1 MRIRRRHDSPDA
13 SGSPRDPRADAYPMP
28 SVPYGWYAVLRSRE
42 LRAGKVVPLHYFGR
56 ALIAFRGADG
66 RPAVRDAHCPHYGAH
81 LGVGGK
87 VVDGT
92 VECPFHGWRFGADGR
107 CVEAPFAV
115 RTPRV
120 SIGGFPVREHSGLV
134 FVYVGP
140 DDPDGPDGPG
150 APAWEVPE
158 IEETGSRRFA
168 SPIDD
173 TCRARIHIQEMR
185 ENIVDESH
193 FHFIHGQS
201 RPPVQE
207 WREDGPFAEARGTIS
222 RRVFGWDIH
231 NTFDAYMYGP
241 GVMVVRAHGP
251 VLSVTAV
258 ALSTPVDD
266 RTSELRMLYY
276 LRRPRRLPFLTP
288 LFKLVFRAEALG
300 EVREEVRI
308 WDHKIHQARPVLL
321 PHEKG
326 IRALRRWY
334 AQFYPARPAPPA
346 APARPGAGVA
356 QGAVEARD
364 AVEAAR
370 SEV

>member
-1 MRIRRRHDSPDA
+1 
-13 SGSPRDPRADAYPMP
+13 MP
-28 SVPYGWYAVLRSRE
+28 VVPFGWYAVLRSAE
-42 LRAGKVVPLHYFGR
+42 LRRGKVVSLHYFGR

-66 RPAVRDAHCPHYGAH
+66 QAAVRDAHCPHYGAH
-81 LGVGGK
+81 LGAGGK

-92 VECPFHGWRFGADGR
+92 VECPFHGWRFGVDGR
-107 CVEAPFAV
+107 CVAAPFAV
-115 RTPRV
+115 RTPKAAL
-120 SIGGFPVREHSGLV
+120 GGFPVREHSDLV

-140 DDPDGPDGPG
+140 DEPS
-150 APAWEVPE
+150 WEVPAIPE
-158 IEETGSRRFA
+158 ATSRDFA
-168 SPIDD
+168 TPVDD

-201 RPPVQE
+201 EPPVQD
-207 WREDGPFAEARGTIS
+207 WRVDGPFAEVRGRIR
-222 RRVFGWDIH
+222 RRVLGRDID
-231 NTFDAYMYGP
+231 NTFDAFMYGP
-241 GVMVVRAHGP
+241 GVMVVRTHGP

-276 LRRPRRLPFLTP
+276 LRKPSRARFLTP
-288 LFKLVFRAEALG
+288 TLKLVFRAEALG

-308 WDHKIHQARPVLL
+308 WDHKIHRARPVLL

-334 AQFYPARPAPPA
+334 AQFYPPAFT
-346 APARPGAGVA
+346 PG
-356 QGAVEARD
+356 
-364 AVEAAR
+364 
-370 SEV
+370 

>member
-1 MRIRRRHDSPDA
+1 M
-13 SGSPRDPRADAYPMP
+13 
-28 SVPYGWYAVLRSRE
+28 
-42 LRAGKVVPLHYFGR
+42 
-56 ALIAFRGADG
+56 
-66 RPAVRDAHCPHYGAH
+66 
-81 LGVGGK
+81 
-87 VVDGT
+87 
-92 VECPFHGWRFGADGR
+92 
-107 CVEAPFAV
+107 EAPFAA
-115 RTPRV
+115 RTPKV
-120 SIGGFPVREHSGLV
+120 SIGGLPVREHSGLV
-134 FVYVGP
+134 LVYA
-140 DDPDGPDGPG
+140 GPG
-150 APAWEVPE
+150 EPSWEVPE
-158 IEETGSRRFA
+158 IEETGSRDFA
-168 SPIDD
+168 APIDD

-201 RPPVQE
+201 EPPVQE

-222 RRVFGWDIH
+222 SRVFGWDIH

-276 LRRPRRLPFLTP
+276 LRKPAWLPFLTP

-334 AQFYPARPAPPA
+334 AQFYPSGCTGDGQVPSGSTGDGQVPSGSTGDDQVPSRSIGDGMVPPRPVQPGKGVGGATRFEEASRAR
-346 APARPGAGVA
+346 
-356 QGAVEARD
+356 
-364 AVEAAR
+364 
-370 SEV
+370 

>member
-1 MRIRRRHDSPDA
+1 GA
-13 SGSPRDPRADAYPMP
+13 TGEP
-28 SVPYGWYAVLRSRE
+28 S
-42 LRAGKVVPLHYFGR
+42 
-56 ALIAFRGADG
+56 
-66 RPAVRDAHCPHYGAH
+66 
-81 LGVGGK
+81 
-87 VVDGT
+87 
-92 VECPFHGWRFGADGR
+92 
-107 CVEAPFAV
+107 
-115 RTPRV
+115 
-120 SIGGFPVREHSGLV
+120 
-134 FVYVGP
+134 
-140 DDPDGPDGPG
+140 
-150 APAWEVPE
+150 WEVPE
-158 IEETGSRRFA
+158 IEEAGSRRFA
-168 SPIDD
+168 SPVDD

-201 RPPVQE
+201 EPPVQE

-231 NTFDAYMYGP
+231 NTFDAFMYGP

-276 LRRPRRLPFLTP
+276 LRKPRRLPFLTP
-288 LFKLVFRAEALG
+288 LLKLAFRAEALG

-334 AQFYPARPAPPA
+334 AQFYPAATEGAGA
-346 APARPGAGVA
+346 AEGTAMTEGKGAGVA
-356 QGAVEARD
+356 KR

>member
-1 MRIRRRHDSPDA
+1 MRIWRSHDNRVNRDLGPTA
-13 SGSPRDPRADAYPMP
+13 ALPRDPRADAYPMP
-28 SVPYGWYAVLRSRE
+28 SVPYGWYAVLRSGE
-42 LRAGKVVPLHYFGR
+42 LRAGKVVSLHYFGR

-66 RPAVRDAHCPHYGAH
+66 RAAVRDAHCPHYGAH

-92 VECPFHGWRFGADGR
+92 VQCPFHGWRFGPDGR
-107 CVEAPFAV
+107 CVEAPFAA
-115 RTPRV
+115 RTPKV
-120 SIGGFPVREHSGLV
+120 SIGGLPVREHSGLV

-140 DDPDGPDGPG
+140 GE
-150 APAWEVPE
+150 PAWEVPE
-158 IEETGSRRFA
+158 IEETGSRAFA
-168 SPIDD
+168 APIDD
-173 TCRARIHIQEMR
+173 VCRARIHIQEMR

-201 RPPVQE
+201 EPPVQE

-231 NTFDAYMYGP
+231 NTFDAFMYGP

-276 LRRPRRLPFLTP
+276 LRKPARLPFLTP

-334 AQFYPARPAPPA
+334 AQFYPAGGAGEVREGE
-346 APARPGAGVA
+346 PGALRKPFEKA
-356 QGAVEARD
+356 SRAR
-364 AVEAAR
+364 
-370 SEV
+370 